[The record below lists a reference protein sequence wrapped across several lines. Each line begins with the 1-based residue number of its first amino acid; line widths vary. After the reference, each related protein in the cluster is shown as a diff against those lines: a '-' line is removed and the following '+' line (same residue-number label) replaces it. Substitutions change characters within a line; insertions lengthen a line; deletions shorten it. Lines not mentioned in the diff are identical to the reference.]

1 MDACI
6 KTGLDVVKICLVEE
20 TPLCEKQKIC
30 TAQDAINAI
39 SHELSLLDREMF
51 CVLNL
56 KTNGDLINFNI
67 VSMGT
72 LNISLVSSREVFKS
86 SILSNA
92 NSIIAFHNHP
102 SGNLEPSECDIAVT
116 KKLYEAG
123 QLLDIHLL
131 DHIIVAGLT
140 GNFYSFNDHDML
152 NFNHSI
158 PYIT

>member
-1 MDACI
+1 M
-6 KTGLDVVKICLVEE
+6 CL
-20 TPLCEKQKIC
+20 KSK
-30 TAQDAINAI
+30 DKRR
-39 SHELSLLDREMF
+39 SHQL
-51 CVLNL
+51 
-56 KTNGDLINFNI
+56 NI

-72 LNISLVSSREVFKS
+72 LNIPLFHQEKFLKAVFFQTQ
-86 SILSNA
+86 IL
-92 NSIIAFHNHP
+92 IIAFHNHP
-102 SGNLEPSECDIAVT
+102 SGNHEPSECDIAVT

-140 GNFYSFNDHDML
+140 GNFYSFKDHDML